1 MTRHYFSQGRN
12 KSLVTNSDYPPQ
24 NFMDSTTGDTG
35 PTDML
40 LEKGI
45 EMAFESGIIMEYEGV
60 TT

>member
-1 MTRHYFSQGRN
+1 
-12 KSLVTNSDYPPQ
+12 
-24 NFMDSTTGDTG
+24 MDSTTGDTG